1 MYQLR
6 YFFSSNKILDL
17 SIRNIIIKLTLCF
30 INNRNINI

>member
-17 SIRNIIIKLTLCF
+17 SIRNIIIKLTLCS